1 MPARRSALIAAAVL
15 GIAATRVRAQDNY
28 EIQVYGSQTVDAGR
42 TMVELHSNFTP
53 TGSLTTADGTY
64 PTNHAFHETLEITHG
79 LNDWSELGFYLFNSV
94 RSGQGWQFVGSHIR
108 PRVRAPESWGW
119 PFGASLSAEVGY
131 QREQFSPDTWSLEL
145 RPIIDKQIGRWYGSF
160 NPTLERALKGPG
172 TSEGLGFSPN
182 ATVGADVSKKV
193 NLALEYY
200 GAMGSITGFAPL
212 AEQEHVLFAATNLD
226 LGPDWEF
233 NFGYGQALTGAGDRR
248 VVKMIL
254 GRRVGHAAE
263 KAPQAPHSPN

>member
-1 MPARRSALIAAAVL
+1 MPARRSALV
-15 GIAATRVRAQDNY
+15 AATITVLAAGTATAQDNY
-28 EIQVYGSQTVDAGR
+28 EIQVYGSETVDAGR

-53 TGSLTTADGTY
+53 TGSLTTSDGTY
-64 PTNHAFHETLEITHG
+64 PTNHAVHETLEITHG
-79 LNDWSELGFYLFNSV
+79 LNDWSELGFYLFTSA
-94 RSGQGWQFVGSHIR
+94 RSGQGWQVVGSHIR
-108 PRVRAPESWGW
+108 PRVRAPESWHW
-119 PFGASLSAEVGY
+119 PVGASLSAEIGY

-145 RPIIDKQIGRWYGSF
+145 RPIVDKQIGRWYGSF

-172 TSEGLGFSPN
+172 TAAGFELSPN

-200 GAMGSITGFAPL
+200 GALGSISGLAPI
-212 AEQEHVLFAATNLD
+212 AEQEHVVFAATNLN

-248 VVKMIL
+248 VIKLIL
-254 GRRVGHAAE
+254 GRRVGHAPQQ
-263 KAPQAPHSPN
+263 APQAPHSPN